1 MRVSIVS
8 GSSLRGTMKT
18 VLGLLASMMFG
29 AGGAHG
35 CSCEQESPAA
45 GFDRA
50 QYVFTGK
57 VVEAGTHTWL
67 VEVDRVWKGQEKL
80 GRMTRLMDVYAAIDC
95 EFYFERGER
104 YLFYAILAKSGRA
117 VFYHPQVCNW
127 TSRLRSRRVLTSRG
141 ESIWLEDL
149 VAREHGPGEPPRED
163 HGSTLGTP
171 SWPAIAAGA
180 RAATWS
186 TPVYR

>member
-1 MRVSIVS
+1 MRVSIMS

-18 VLGLLASMMFG
+18 VLGLLASMVLG
-29 AGGAHG
+29 AGVAHG
-35 CSCEQESPAA
+35 CSCEQMSPAA

-57 VVEAGTHTWL
+57 VIEAGTHTWL

-95 EFYFERGER
+95 QFYFELGER
-104 YLFYAILAKSGRA
+104 YLFYAIVAKSGRA

-127 TSRLRSRRVLTSRG
+127 TSRLRSKRVLTSRG

-149 VAREHGPGEPPRED
+149 VAREHGPGKPPREE
-163 HGSTLGTP
+163 HSSTRLP
-171 SWPAIAAGA
+171 
-180 RAATWS
+180 
-186 TPVYR
+186 